1 MTNKPHPHHVFILAK
16 LGADFLFGENGL
28 KAKGIIT
35 RCPESEMDN
44 PHYLPSNH
52 SFLICKTGTLF
63 CDFGIGIL
71 PGTKNNLLFYIT
83 IEPDR
88 TYSIYLLISGTPI
101 CVPATRSG
109 IAFYDLLPVAKSLF
123 SWYKREYES

>member
-1 MTNKPHPHHVFILAK
+1 MTDKSHPHHALI
-16 LGADFLFGENGL
+16 LGALGYDFLFGENGL
-28 KAKGIIT
+28 KAKEIIT
-35 RCPESEMDN
+35 RCPESEMDS

-71 PGTKNNLLFYIT
+71 PDTKNNLLFYIT
-83 IEPDR
+83 IEPDN
-88 TYSIYLLISGTPI
+88 TYSIYLLISGTPM
-101 CVPATRSG
+101 CVPATRFC
-109 IAFYDLLPVAKSLF
+109 IAFDELLPVAQSLF